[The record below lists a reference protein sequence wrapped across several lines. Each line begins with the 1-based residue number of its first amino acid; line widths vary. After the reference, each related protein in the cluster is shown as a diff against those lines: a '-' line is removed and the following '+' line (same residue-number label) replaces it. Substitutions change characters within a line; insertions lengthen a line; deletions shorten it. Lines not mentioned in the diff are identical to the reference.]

1 MEKVKIV
8 TDSTCYL
15 SKDIIDRYDVK
26 IVPLY
31 VRFGEKTYRENIDMK
46 GDECYRRIENGELPG
61 TTQPTA
67 HDFIKIYKPLVEKGY
82 SIISPLI
89 SSKISGA
96 VNAANAAKE
105 SLGSSDIY
113 IFDSEFT
120 TSGLG
125 YQVLEIAKRLYDQG
139 ICKDEVI
146 NEMPSIRSRMNNFFI
161 VGDLYFL
168 ARLGRIKKT
177 EAVLGSM
184 VKIKPLL
191 YLHEGRIDTLEKP
204 RTIKKVKLRMLE
216 LSKQIISKI
225 GLKYMSIIW
234 GDNRAETEEYRNI
247 CEKEFD
253 RKISLTRLG
262 PVIGTHTGPNVLSL
276 QFCSET

>member
-1 MEKVKIV
+1 MEKVKIA

-15 SKDIIDRYDVK
+15 SDDIVKKYDIR

-31 VRFGEKTYRENIDMK
+31 VRFGEKMYREHVDM
-46 GDECYRRIENGELPG
+46 GDEECYRRIRKGELPG
-61 TTQPTA
+61 TTQPA
-67 HDFIKIYKPLVEKGY
+67 AADFIKVYKPLIEEGY

-89 SSKISGA
+89 SSGISGA
-96 VNAANAAKE
+96 VNAANVAKE
-105 SLGSSDIY
+105 SLGNPDIH
-113 IFDSEFT
+113 IFDSQFT
-120 TSGLG
+120 TLGLG
-125 YQVLEIAKRLYDQG
+125 YQVLEIAQRLYDQ
-139 ICKDEVI
+139 KTYKEEVI
-146 NEMPSIRSRMNNFFI
+146 KEMPSIRNRMNNFFV

-204 RTIKKVKLRMLE
+204 RTMKRAKRRMVE
-216 LSKQIISKI
+216 LAKQIVAKR
-225 GLKYMSIIW
+225 GLKYMSVIW
-234 GDNRAETEEYRNI
+234 GDNKVEAEEYRET

-276 QFCSET
+276 QFCTEK